1 MATYNLRR
9 FSNPETLKQIARRD
23 LLALLTPHVDYFA
36 GRGLKLPKRAGDG
49 DLDYERLVEVFMA
62 PGSDTPQA
70 LANALFLV
78 DEMATPEGMD
88 GLLDEARILGIQLD
102 DGDRLTPA
110 DVAVRVWL
118 QKPDVLEQKHAEQF
132 LAKPRSF
139 ESFQT
144 DREPVPEF
152 FLPPDRAVQALEA
165 ELDEWFEDKK
175 RGRGARVFVYP
186 KDDGCWFLVRHG
198 DPFKREGSLE
208 EEGKASSVFY
218 RPEKYDVL
226 VYIPRTGEI
235 RMNARSKG
243 EKDLYR
249 KAFGR
254 HVFGSEDFFP
264 GTAKYT
270 LEPLRTD
277 GPASL
282 VCTDVDGMEWVRL
295 VEVQYFWGG
304 SQNEIEI
311 RKADDIF
318 AALEAREAEMPGA
331 KIIRARFKVK
341 FADSKTP
348 RTLTIRPSNIAQY
361 QRDADSVLLEDW
373 LMKRGFTRTE
383 RQAEREDA
391 EPVLAGARVRARAKR
406 RRR

>member
-9 FSNPETLKQIARRD
+9 FSNPETLKQVGQRN
-23 LLALLTPHVDYFA
+23 LLALLEPHAAYFA
-36 GRGLKLPKRAGDG
+36 SRGPTLPKRAGDG
-49 DLDYERLVEVFMA
+49 DLDYERLVEVFMT
-62 PGSDTPQA
+62 PGSDTPRA
-70 LANALFLV
+70 LANALFLI
-78 DEMATPEGMD
+78 DEMATPEAMD
-88 GLLDEARILGIQLD
+88 GLLDEARILGIQLG

-118 QKPDVLEQKHAEQF
+118 QKPDVLAQKHAEQI
-132 LAKPRSF
+132 LIKRRSF
-139 ESFQT
+139 EYFQT
-144 DREPVPEF
+144 DGEAVPEF
-152 FLPPDRAVQALEA
+152 FLPSQETVRALEA
-165 ELDEWFEDKK
+165 ELDEWFEAKK

-198 DPFKREGSLE
+198 DPYKREGSLQ
-208 EEGKASSVFY
+208 EEGKPSSVFY

-226 VYIPRTGEI
+226 CYNPTIGEI
-235 RMNARSKG
+235 RINARSEG

-295 VEVQYFWGG
+295 VEVHYFWGG
-304 SQNEIEI
+304 GQNEVEI

-318 AALEAREAEMPGA
+318 VALEARETEMPGA

-341 FADSKTP
+341 FADARTP
-348 RTLTIRPSNIAQY
+348 RTLVIRPSNIADY
-361 QRDADSVLLEDW
+361 QHDADSVPLEEW
-373 LMKRGFTRTE
+373 LTKRGFTRTG

-391 EPVLAGARVRARAKR
+391 EPVLAGAQLRARAKR